1 MLFMPAS
8 RPTPS
13 TLTYFI
19 YCRKSTEAEDR
30 QILSIDSQITELKRH
45 AARKGLRIAAVVTEA
60 KSTKAPG
67 RPVFN
72 KMAGIRLW

>member
-30 QILSIDSQITELKRH
+30 QILSIDSHISELRCH
-45 AARKGLRIAAVVTEA
+45 LMFGLVALTATALFARLC
-60 KSTKAPG
+60 
-67 RPVFN
+67 
-72 KMAGIRLW
+72 